1 LAVARVPGTG
11 IFMASSAMHVPPVLV
26 HVVERTLT
34 LHEQVVLFT
43 VHTAMTPT
51 VPAEQRFE
59 VTPLDHG
66 FRRVVAHFGFMETP
80 NVPAILRA
88 IDAASDSRLNAEK
101 ATYFLGREAILGHGT
116 GILGRFAEGIYAFMQ
131 RNAVAADRAFQIPPK
146 QVIEVGIQ
154 LDV

>member
-1 LAVARVPGTG
+1 
-11 IFMASSAMHVPPVLV
+11 
-26 HVVERTLT
+26 
-34 LHEQVVLFT
+34 
-43 VHTAMTPT
+43 
-51 VPAEQRFE
+51 
-59 VTPLDHG
+59 
-66 FRRVVAHFGFMETP
+66 METP